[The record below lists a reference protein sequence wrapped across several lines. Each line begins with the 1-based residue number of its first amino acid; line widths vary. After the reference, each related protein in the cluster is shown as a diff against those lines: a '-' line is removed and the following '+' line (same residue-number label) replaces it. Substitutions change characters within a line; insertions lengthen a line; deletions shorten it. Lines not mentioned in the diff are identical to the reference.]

1 MDSKAP
7 TPPNDFDN
15 LLIEA
20 IDETLATLG
29 AFAKTAIYS
38 HLKKKYNIEKHE
50 LPQKIK
56 EFSTALDTLFSLGAR
71 QLETLIMKNLQI
83 KTREKKER
91 TAIRLIVSSAV
102 FQEFVATEKEVF
114 EEKWKNR

>member
-7 TPPNDFDN
+7 TPPNDFDS

-29 AFAKTAIYS
+29 AFAKTSIYS

-50 LPQKIK
+50 LPQKIE

-71 QLETLIMKNLQI
+71 QLETMIMKNLQI

-91 TAIRLIVSSAV
+91 TAIRLIASSAV